1 MTDFYG
7 FFSFVAQEK
16 DTIEISSVG
25 YRRAIFVIPDTLT
38 VNRYSLIQALGRDT
52 MMLTETVIYPWP
64 TTEQFRQAFLKVQ
77 VPDDDYDRAMKNLAL
92 EEMKERAQN
101 YKMDASLNYKNYIEN
116 KTNRLYYAGQFPANN
131 LLNPIAWAKFIQAW
145 REGKFKRQKP
155 ED

>member
-1 MTDFYG
+1 
-7 FFSFVAQEK
+7 
-16 DTIEISSVG
+16 
-25 YRRAIFVIPDTLT
+25 
-38 VNRYSLIQALGRDT
+38 